1 MTRQKRTAEQIVEDG
16 PKEKVIVPL
25 RKYEI
30 QKLYLEIQR
39 NLGTFGDHA
48 PKELKND
55 IRDMG
60 VTLLRLKR
68 KWIGVF
74 EELDV

>member
-1 MTRQKRTAEQIVEDG
+1 MTRQKRTAEEG

-30 QKLYLEIQR
+30 QKLYLQIQR
-39 NLGTFGDHA
+39 DLGTFGDHA

-60 VTLLRLKR
+60 VRLLQLKR

-74 EELDV
+74 EELEV